1 MSNDS
6 LEMLIIGAG
15 PAGISMGVE
24 AISSS
29 ILPSKV
35 VIIEKA
41 PEHSYMIR
49 KFYPEQKLVT
59 ANYKGK
65 AAMCS
70 GVMCIP
76 DYSKSETLTYLDQ
89 AIEKNELQ
97 VRYEETVWK
106 LEKLE
111 DGSFLVSTD
120 KSEFKTKT
128 CIIAIGMMGKPNKP
142 DYSIPSS
149 IREKVHFDI
158 TSKKIEN
165 SKVLVI
171 GGGDSAS
178 EYVQYL
184 SQEGNK
190 VDLCY
195 RKTDFSRMNEINQ
208 VSLKALNERGD
219 TELILGANVTS
230 LEENGDFVQVN
241 FAEEG
246 REPKSYENVVYA
258 LGGTSPKNFL
268 KLLKIEFSGE
278 DEPIVKDGFET
289 SVAGLFLI
297 GDLSAGKRGGS
308 IISAFN
314 SSHEAMKKICNDY
327 LTCKL

>member
-1 MSNDS
+1 MLDKN

-24 AISSS
+24 AVSSGIDS
-29 ILPSKV
+29 SKV

-89 AIEKNELQ
+89 AILKNNLE
-97 VRYEETVWK
+97 VRYQETAWK
-106 LEKLE
+106 LERLE
-111 DGSFLVSTD
+111 DGSFKVLTD
-120 KSEFKTKT
+120 KSEYTTKT

-142 DYSIPSS
+142 DYKIPTS
-149 IREKVHFDI
+149 IRDRVHFDI
-158 TSKKIEN
+158 TSKKIEK

-184 SQEGNK
+184 SQEENK
-190 VDLCY
+190 VDLSY
-195 RKTDFSRMNEINQ
+195 RKDSFARMNELNQ
-208 VSLKALNERGD
+208 VSLKALSDRGE
-219 TELILGANVTS
+219 TELILNSNVTS
-230 LEENGDFVQVN
+230 LAEKDGLVEVN
-241 FAEEG
+241 FSEDNLPS
-246 REPKSYENVVYA
+246 RLYENVVYA
-258 LGGTSPKNFL
+258 LGGSSPKNFL

-289 SVAGLFLI
+289 SVPGLFLI

-314 SSHEAMKKICNDY
+314 SSHEAMKKICDDY

>member
-1 MSNDS
+1 MSEHN

-24 AISSS
+24 AVSSGIDS
-29 ILPSKV
+29 SKV

-49 KFYPEQKLVT
+49 KFYPDQKLVT

-89 AIEKNELQ
+89 AIEKNQLE
-97 VRYEETVWK
+97 VRYEETAWK

-111 DGSFLVSTD
+111 DGSFRVYTD

-128 CIIAIGMMGKPNKP
+128 CVIAIGMMGKPNKP
-142 DYSIPSS
+142 DYKIPST
-149 IREKVHFDI
+149 IRDKVHFDI

-190 VDLCY
+190 VDLSY
-195 RKTDFSRMNEINQ
+195 RKDSFARMNEINQ
-208 VSLKALNERGD
+208 VSLFTLEKRGETKLFLNSNAIG
-219 TELILGANVTS
+219 
-230 LEENGDFVQVN
+230 LEEKDGQVQVN
-241 FAEEG
+241 FSEEECPL
-246 REPKSYENVVYA
+246 RVYENVVYA
-258 LGGTSPKNFL
+258 LGGTSPTNFL
-268 KLLKIEFSGE
+268 KLLKIEFSGT

-327 LTCKL
+327 LTCKV

>member
-24 AISSS
+24 AVSNGISSDK
-29 ILPSKV
+29 I

-41 PEHSYMIR
+41 QEHSYMIR
-49 KFYPEQKLVT
+49 KFYPDQKLVT

-65 AAMCS
+65 AAVCN

-76 DYSKSETLTYLDQ
+76 DYSKSETLSYLDQ
-89 AIEKNELQ
+89 AIDKNKLT
-97 VRYEETVWK
+97 VKYTETVWK
-106 LEKLE
+106 LEKCE
-111 DGSFLVSTD
+111 DGFFNVSTD
-120 KSEFKTKT
+120 KGEYRTKT

-142 DYSIPSS
+142 DYKIPSE
-149 IREKVHFDI
+149 IRDRVHFDI

-195 RKTDFSRMNEINQ
+195 RRDNFARMNEINQ
-208 VSLKALNERGD
+208 ESLKALESRGD
-219 TELILGANVTS
+219 SELILNANVIE
-230 LEENGDFVQVN
+230 LAAAEDMVEVIFKEDEREN
-241 FAEEG
+241 
-246 REPKSYENVVYA
+246 RKYENVVYA
-258 LGGTSPKNFL
+258 LGGTTPTNFL
-268 KLLKIEFSGE
+268 KLLKIEFCG
-278 DEPIVKDGFET
+278 DDQPIVKDGYET
-289 SVAGLFLI
+289 SIGGLFLV

-314 SSHEAMKKICNDY
+314 SSHEAMKKICDDY
-327 LTCKL
+327 LTCKI